1 MQVDD
6 EITYIMCV
14 WDYVDV
20 QGHTCRQANE
30 EGQQQSSDGP
40 HHAMRC
46 TNAARKQEKKV
57 TTKKLGHK
65 LACLRYLGQK

>member
-40 HHAMRC
+40 HAMDVPMQRESK
-46 TNAARKQEKKV
+46 RK
-57 TTKKLGHK
+57 
-65 LACLRYLGQK
+65 RSPQKS